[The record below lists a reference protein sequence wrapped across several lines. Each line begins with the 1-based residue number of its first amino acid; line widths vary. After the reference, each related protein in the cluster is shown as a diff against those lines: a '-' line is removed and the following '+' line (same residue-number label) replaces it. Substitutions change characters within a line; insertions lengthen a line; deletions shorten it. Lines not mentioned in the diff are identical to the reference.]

1 MKHGKGKYKTSL
13 MEIEGEFKKDKPD
26 GKCTVKKYNYGYEG
40 DFENG
45 MKKGQG
51 KEQTMYHDDN
61 YTYQGQFDND
71 QFNGKG
77 TYDCHA
83 SGYNYE
89 G

>member
-1 MKHGKGKYKTSL
+1 
-13 MEIEGEFKKDKPD
+13 
-26 GKCTVKKYNYGYEG
+26 
-40 DFENG
+40 
-45 MKKGQG
+45 
-51 KEQTMYHDDN
+51 MYHDDN